1 MYPKYIKRILDC
13 LICAIFVLLFWWLF
27 LLIAIAIKID
37 DPSGPVLFNQE
48 RIGRYGKVFSMHKFR
63 TMCVGAEGMGS
74 GVYSGSGDSRVTRVG
89 RVLRAT
95 SLDELPQLF
104 NVLKGEMALI
114 GFRPPLTYHP
124 WPWEQYTDEQKRM
137 FDQRPGLTGYAQIH
151 GRRTVEWNDRI
162 DMNVWYA
169 GHVSFA
175 LDFRIFFSTFSK
187 VFKNSDNSNNGVTVS
202 NEDNFHEH

>member
-124 WPWEQYTDEQKRM
+124 WPWEQYSDEQKRM

-169 GHVSFA
+169 EHVSFA
-175 LDFRIFFSTFSK
+175 LDLRIFFSTFSK
-187 VFKNSDNSNNGVTVS
+187 VFKNSDNSNNGATVS
-202 NEDNFHEH
+202 NEDNSHER

>member
-13 LICAIFVLLFWWLF
+13 LICAIFVLFFWWLF

-74 GVYSGSGDSRVTRVG
+74 GVYSGTGDSRVTRVG
-89 RVLRAT
+89 KVLRAT
-95 SLDELPQLF
+95 SLDELPQLA

-124 WPWEQYTDEQKRM
+124 WPWEQYSDEQKRM

-169 GHVSFA
+169 EHVSFA
-175 LDFRIFFSTFSK
+175 LDLRIFFSTFSK
-187 VFKNSDNSNNGVTVS
+187 VFKNSDNSNNGATVS
-202 NEDNFHEH
+202 NEDNSHER